1 MAPLKRSVIWKM
13 SDDSTQLWDFT
24 LSLYAK
30 RPIAT
35 ACLALQDE
43 GDADV
48 CELLW
53 VCWLAKLGLSL
64 SDDAELALRDVR
76 AWQRQF
82 TYPLRAQRRA
92 LKSLADQRC
101 DIAQL
106 RRIIKQAELHAERQA
121 LLKLQ
126 ELTYRSYGVTP
137 TAEPL
142 LALKKNLLRLLPKQ
156 KKSLHWALQTLE
168 TCLDHA

>member
-1 MAPLKRSVIWKM
+1 MN
-13 SDDSTQLWDFT
+13 DDSTQLWNFA

-30 RPIAT
+30 QPIAT

-43 GDADV
+43 GGADV

-53 VCWLAKLGLSL
+53 ACWVASLGLSL
-64 SDDAELALRDVR
+64 NDNVDQALHDVR

-92 LKSLADQRC
+92 LKLQADKRC

-106 RRIIKQAELHAERQA
+106 HKVLKEAELLAEREA

-126 ELTYRSYGVTP
+126 ELVYRREGVGTS
-137 TAEPL
+137 TEPL
-142 LALKKNLLRLLPKQ
+142 SALKKNLLSLVPKQ
-156 KKSLHWALQTLE
+156 KKSLRWALQTLE
-168 TCLDHA
+168 TCLDHV

>member
-1 MAPLKRSVIWKM
+1 M
-13 SDDSTQLWDFT
+13 SDDSTQLWDFA

-30 RPIAT
+30 QSIAT

-43 GDADV
+43 GGADV

-53 VCWLAKLGLSL
+53 ACWLSKLGLGL
-64 SDDAELALRDVR
+64 SDDAEQALYEVR
-76 AWQRQF
+76 AWQRQY

-92 LKSLADQRC
+92 LSPLADQCR
-101 DIAQL
+101 DVARL
-106 RRIIKQAELHAERQA
+106 RRIIKRAELHAERQA

-126 ELTYRSYGVTP
+126 ELTYRGYGVIP
-137 TAEPL
+137 SPEPL
-142 LALKKNLLRLLPKQ
+142 SALKKNLLRLLPKQ
-156 KKSLHWALQTLE
+156 KKSLRWALQTLE